1 MNLLNPL
8 CTMKTNKLIAAAL
21 LPLLFSCAKENI
33 EPSTD
38 PVSDGKYVTVNLVP
52 DEDSITKATY
62 DDDTGITWTKGE
74 YYAGIINASGDK
86 FKSQALDSLYE
97 CNGNMQASFK
107 FLHSELSEKTGPY
120 ILYYPYHYYAEY
132 TDGKYKIPQYVG
144 AVQNSG
150 IGLSSESLAVVSKK
164 AIDLTQYE
172 QTEYDNNGAEV
183 SFKVVGSY
191 IRLLVYGGNKEDEKI
206 DYIRIHDLKGENW
219 VAGTYY
225 VSVSVDG
232 ENNST
237 IQLGD
242 GYGDL
247 YNEIILNFVE
257 KPATKIDRAD
267 AKGIYAQV
275 RQGKHQLA
283 YEIHTKVGDVK
294 YTYIFKYPKE
304 TDFAFSSIKDI
315 PLNIAKATATVE
327 NIPEELYIVGDVSF
341 VGWNHNNAIKM
352 DKNGYI
358 FTKDVYLNTKVKKDG
373 SYSDAEGFKFLLQNT
388 SFDPA
393 YVNGG
398 DNTLAYY
405 NGGDS
410 NKDIKF
416 KVDKSGYYT
425 VTADFSTGKVTCTPK
440 APEKFYVWGAATT
453 AGWVSEKASV
463 LTNSAEKPF
472 VFSGTDIELKANQEF
487 KFFSENCE
495 STAYVNDGSGNVV
508 FFDSP
513 SYTGAD
519 KKFKVEKAGLYTITV
534 DLSTGKLTT
543 TITNEYPRV
552 VSNNKA
558 NTYYMMPT
566 GTANEYKATA
576 YLGSG
581 SYYHDFFISHGDD
594 AYHEAEF
601 KQITFASESESYIG
615 NVTTDTH
622 TGLGW
627 WISDDNKQTK
637 RLYDITLNTGTNQV
651 TVKFAQG
658 KTFWLIGTPFGGYK
672 GYKPDEFKA
681 TADENGIVTWN
692 DVTTSVT
699 GDFKICGEHTLSD
712 QFYEGEW
719 YYSTEP
725 NGFEWS
731 WEGGNN
737 YSTNDQEK
745 SFEVKVFVGGDPKW
759 KLNQTGTFKIVF
771 DTNNLKIKVY
781 KL

>member
-1 MNLLNPL
+1 
-8 CTMKTNKLIAAAL
+8 MKTNKLIAAAL

-97 CNGNMQASFK
+97 RNGNMQASFK

-247 YNEIILNFVE
+247 YNEIILNFDE

-425 VTADFSTGKVTCTPK
+425 VTADFSTGKVTCTPA
-440 APEKFYVWGAATT
+440 APEKLYVWGAATT
-453 AGWVSEKASV
+453 AGWDSTKAIQ
-463 LTNSAEKPF
+463 LDQDQNDKF
-472 VFSGTDIELKANQEF
+472 VFTKKGISLKKEGEY
-487 KFFSENCE
+487 KFFSDNHEYT
-495 STAYVNDGSGNVV
+495 SYVNDGNGNLV

-513 SYTGAD
+513 SGTDKD
-519 KKFKVEKAGLYTITV
+519 KKFTV
-534 DLSTGKLTT
+534 DKSGIYNLTV
-543 TITNEYPRV
+543 NFDDCSLKADFVSDYPKV
-552 VSNNKA
+552 WSNNKS
-558 NTYYMMPT
+558 NTYSMTPT
-566 GTANEYKATA
+566 AVENEYKATA
-576 YLGSG
+576 YLGVG
-581 SYYHDFFISHGDD
+581 NNAHDFFIYQGNE
-594 AYHEAEF
+594 AYHEVDY
-601 KQITFASESESYIG
+601 KQITFSSDSEGYSG
-615 NVTTDTH
+615 TVTKDTK

-627 WISDDNKQTK
+627 WISDDNMQTN
-637 RLYDITLNTGTNQV
+637 RLYDITLNTATNTV

-658 KTFWLIGTPFGGYK
+658 TNFWLIGYPFGGYTAFN
-672 GYKPDEFKA
+672 KPDKYMA
-681 TADENGIVTWN
+681 TADENGVAKWIVT
-692 DVTTSVT
+692 TTAK
-699 GDFKICGEHTLSD
+699 GDFKICGEHTLED
-712 QFYEGEW
+712 AFWKGEW
-719 YYSTEP
+719 YYSNAT
-725 NGFEWS
+725 NGIFDWS
-731 WEGGNN
+731 WGTGNN
-737 YSTNDQEK
+737 YSQE
-745 SFEVKVFVGGDPKW
+745 FDVKAFIPNGADYKW
-759 KLNQTGTFKIVF
+759 SLNETGTFEIVF
-771 DTNNLKIKVY
+771 DTKNLKIKIS
-781 KL
+781 KTE

>member
-1 MNLLNPL
+1 MMNSLNPL

-33 EPSTD
+33 ESSTD

-86 FKSQALDSLYE
+86 FKSQALDNLYE
-97 CNGNMQASFK
+97 WNGNMQASFK

-144 AVQNSG
+144 AVQESG

-247 YNEIILNFVE
+247 YNEIILNFAE

-425 VTADFSTGKVTCTPK
+425 VTADFSTGKVTCTPA
-440 APEKFYVWGAATT
+440 APDKFYIWGDATS
-453 AGWVSEKASV
+453 AGWDSAKAIQ
-463 LTNSAEKPF
+463 LDQDQNDKF
-472 VFSGTDIELKANQEF
+472 VFTKKGISLKKAGEY
-487 KFFSENCE
+487 KFFSVNSET
-495 STAYVNDGSGNVV
+495 TAYVNDGNGNLV

-513 SYTGAD
+513 SRTD
-519 KKFKVEKAGLYTITV
+519 KDIKFKVAYDGTYDLTV
-534 DLSTGKLTT
+534 DLKNNSVKCILTT
-543 TITNEYPRV
+543 IPQARV
-552 VSNNKA
+552 KTGNWTDMVQTEEPGVFKA
-558 NTYYMMPT
+558 
-566 GTANEYKATA
+566 
-576 YLGSG
+576 
-581 SYYHDFFISHGDD
+581 
-594 AYHEAEF
+594 EA
-601 KQITFASESESYIG
+601 
-615 NVTTDTH
+615 
-622 TGLGW
+622 W
-627 WISDDNKQTK
+627 WIK
-637 RLYDITLNTGTNQV
+637 RGDKNHDIQIRCGDTQYINSGYYEE
-651 TVKFAQG
+651 VKFASRTESLTG
-658 KTFWLIGTPFGGYK
+658 KPFEVSAGDIADNKDNAEYSWWINNDWCKVRYDIIFDSNKNTVTIKYVPAKYFWLVGDINKWTIMDDNYK
-672 GYKPDEFKA
+672 AEVVDGVA
-681 TADENGIVTWN
+681 TWN
-692 DVTTSVT
+692 IDVAEGTYT
-699 GDFKICGEHTLSD
+699 DIKICGEE
-712 QFYEGEW
+712 FYGIDWYDKDCEW
-719 YYSTEP
+719 YYS
-725 NGFEWS
+725 NGVDGNVDVS
-731 WEGGNN
+731 AGGVFDVMTYN
-737 YSTNDQEK
+737 YDHKWYFPSGKYKVQFNANTFKLIVEK
-745 SFEVKVFVGGDPKW
+745 S
-759 KLNQTGTFKIVF
+759 N
-771 DTNNLKIKVY
+771 
-781 KL
+781 

>member
-1 MNLLNPL
+1 
-8 CTMKTNKLIAAAL
+8 MKTNKLIAAAL

-62 DDDTGITWTKGE
+62 DDNIGITWTKGD
-74 YYAGIINASGDK
+74 YYAGIINANGDK
-86 FKSQALDSLYE
+86 LKSHALDNVYE
-97 CNGNMQASFK
+97 WTDNKYMQASFK
-107 FLHSELSEKTGPY
+107 FLKSELSEKTGPY
-120 ILYYPYHYYAEY
+120 ILYYPYRSDAEY
-132 TDGKYKIPQYVG
+132 TDGKYKIPQYVR
-144 AVQNSG
+144 AVQESG

-164 AIDLTQYE
+164 AIELTQYE

-206 DYIRIHDLKGENW
+206 DYIRIHDLKGENC

-242 GYGDL
+242 GSGDL

-341 VGWNHNNAIKM
+341 VGWDHNNAIKM

-358 FTKDVYLNTKVKKDG
+358 FTKDVYLNTQVKNGD
-373 SYSDAEGFKFLLQNT
+373 SYSKAEGFKFLLQNT

-440 APEKFYVWGAATT
+440 APEKFYVWGSATE
-453 AGWVSEKASV
+453 AGWTSENAIS
-463 LTNSAEKPF
+463 LDRDENDNF
-472 VFSGTDIELKANQEF
+472 VFTKKDIKLKVGEY
-487 KFFSENCE
+487 KFFSDNFEIT
-495 STAYVNDGSGNVV
+495 SYVNDGSGNLV
-508 FFDSP
+508 FYDSP
-513 SYTGAD
+513 SGTVAD
-519 KKFKVEKAGLYTITV
+519 CKFEVTDDGIYSLTVNLNDKSVTCSKKTPQVRHWNWEK
-534 DLSTGKLTT
+534 TT
-543 TITNEYPRV
+543 T
-552 VSNNKA
+552 
-558 NTYYMMPT
+558 MFPT
-566 GTANEYKATA
+566 GVEGEYKAE
-576 YLGSG
+576 GVIIG
-581 SYYHDFFISHGDD
+581 GNNPGYHDFKVTLGDKYYYHLATKDGEIS
-594 AYHEAEF
+594 
-601 KQITFASESESYIG
+601 TFSKDSDYTYTCDVVLDSTSDL
-615 NVTTDTH
+615 V
-622 TGLGW
+622 W
-627 WISDDNKQTK
+627 WINAQNTQNE
-637 RLYDITLNTGTNQV
+637 RYYDIILNTKNKKLKVRFSQGTS
-651 TVKFAQG
+651 
-658 KTFWLIGTPFGGYK
+658 FWLNGDSFVWGSKKDEYK
-672 GYKPDEFKA
+672 STDSDGD
-681 TADENGIVTWN
+681 GIVTW
-692 DVTTSVT
+692 DVTISE
-699 GDFKICGEHTLSD
+699 GKFNFRICGEYTYPFEN
-712 QFYEGEW
+712 QFYQGEW
-719 YYSTEP
+719 YYS
-725 NGFEWS
+725 N
-731 WEGGNN
+731 EGGLDLKDGTEVEVLPFVSDLNN
-737 YSTNDQEK
+737 SNWQIGEAGNY
-745 SFEVKVFVGGDPKW
+745 
-759 KLNQTGTFKIVF
+759 KIIF
-771 DTNNLKIKVY
+771 NYKTLKIKV
-781 KL
+781 KKNQQ